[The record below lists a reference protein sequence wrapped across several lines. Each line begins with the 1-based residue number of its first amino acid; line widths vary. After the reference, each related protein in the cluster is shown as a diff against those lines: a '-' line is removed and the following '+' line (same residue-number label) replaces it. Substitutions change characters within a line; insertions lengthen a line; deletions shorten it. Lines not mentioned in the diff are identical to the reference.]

1 MIIQEC
7 GGRGNAKQVMK
18 KVWIQMLG
26 LPAELSDFLT
36 IWAIGTILGVITRY
50 VDMRFT
56 WEYDR
61 ARLQVLLLDLVLIP
75 NSINVVIEESVYEL
89 HFWIEP
95 KERKDKPEPLDM
107 DDKGDDNLV
116 EIQQWIYS
124 RTIVHPR
131 SIFNLWKRNAEAN
144 NYLLEKTK
152 QTRNPR

>member
-1 MIIQEC
+1 
-7 GGRGNAKQVMK
+7 
-18 KVWIQMLG
+18 LG

-89 HFWIEP
+89 HF
-95 KERKDKPEPLDM
+95 
-107 DDKGDDNLV
+107 
-116 EIQQWIYS
+116 
-124 RTIVHPR
+124 
-131 SIFNLWKRNAEAN
+131 
-144 NYLLEKTK
+144 
-152 QTRNPR
+152 